1 MLFFLKLLHI
11 FSSLFLVFVVL
22 LQSGK
27 GADMGAAFGGASQTM
42 FGSAGASSFLTK
54 LTVGAAVIFM
64 ATAVILSYTGRQVAT
79 DSIMESAPIEA
90 PVPIDEAIPT
100 PTQGEEI
107 PSAVIPDSE
116 GIAPEPTGEAGVVP
130 AAAADSAPP
139 AAADSPPPSADSPA
153 DVGQPAAAEPL
164 EQGAGENP

>member
-54 LTVGAAVIFM
+54 LTVAAAVIFM
-64 ATAVILSYTGRQVAT
+64 ATAVILSYTGRQGST
-79 DSIMESAPIEA
+79 DSIMEGTPPIEA
-90 PVPIDEAIPT
+90 PAPI
-100 PTQGEEI
+100 
-107 PSAVIPDSE
+107 
-116 GIAPEPTGEAGVVP
+116 
-130 AAAADSAPP
+130 
-139 AAADSPPPSADSPA
+139 
-153 DVGQPAAAEPL
+153 AEPCCTTV
-164 EQGAGENP
+164 AGSGS